1 MGGRRRGEDD
11 GNNNVPGHV
20 TALAWKGLFLVLG
33 KYET

>member
-1 MGGRRRGEDD
+1 MGGGEDD
-11 GNNNVPGHV
+11 GNVPGHV